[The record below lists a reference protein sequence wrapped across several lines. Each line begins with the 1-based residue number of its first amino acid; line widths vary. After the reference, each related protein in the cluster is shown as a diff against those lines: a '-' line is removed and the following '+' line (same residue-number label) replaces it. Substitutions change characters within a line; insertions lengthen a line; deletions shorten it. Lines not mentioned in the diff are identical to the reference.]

1 MNLCKINLLL
11 LNGYNAT
18 IMCCNTD
25 YCNYDIPTKT
35 TEKINYNNA
44 SATTKTKTKSIH
56 IICLI
61 GLLVILKTIHL

>member
-35 TEKINYNNA
+35 IEKTNYNNA
-44 SATTKTKTKSIH
+44 SATKTKSIN

-61 GLLVILKTIHL
+61 GLLIILKTKHL

>member
-25 YCNYDIPTKT
+25 YCNYDIQIKT

-44 SATTKTKTKSIH
+44 SATTTTTKSIN

-61 GLLVILKTIHL
+61 GFLIILKTIHL

>member
-11 LNGYNAT
+11 FNGYNAT

-35 TEKINYNNA
+35 IEKTNYNNA
-44 SATTKTKTKSIH
+44 SATTIN

-61 GLLVILKTIHL
+61 GLLIIILKTIHL